1 MRLVKRGLPLRW
13 LVLGGLLPD
22 LIDKPLYYSLVFATG
37 KRGTELGLISGTR
50 TFGHTGL
57 FLLLFVGLWA
67 WRRSPS
73 LAAIA
78 WGIASHLLLDN
89 IGDLFG
95 ERNGP
100 TAFDALMF
108 PLLGAHFPIS
118 FFKSIK
124 EHLLSVRN
132 LYVGGGEVAGALLLL
147 WSWLQSRRR
156 LHEQPR

>member
-1 MRLVKRGLPLRW
+1 MRW

-22 LIDKPLYYSLVFATG
+22 LIDKPLYYSLVIATH
-37 KRGTELGLISGTR
+37 KRGEALGLISGTR

-67 WRRSPS
+67 WRRSPA

-95 ERNGP
+95 EHIGP

-108 PLLGAHFPIS
+108 PLFGPHFPIA
-118 FFKSIK
+118 FFKNLR
-124 EHLLSVRN
+124 EHLSSVRN
-132 LYVGGGEVAGALLLL
+132 YYVAAGEIAGFIILVWTALK
-147 WSWLQSRRR
+147 
-156 LHEQPR
+156 PRKDEPAQV